1 VRRLPDSRYG
11 AVLALALIA
20 GPAWS
25 QGAPFIDNSR
35 VTVRDVVLL
44 PGAPALRLKHA
55 HPYVTMFLEGGSL
68 RVNGKAETRQ
78 AGDAVY
84 RLAGSETDQ
93 AIFGRLRLVVVDL
106 NETQPLPPLPNTT
119 QYPLAFPRPGV
130 KKVLENDRMIVW
142 NYSWQPGK
150 PTPMH
155 FHDKDV
161 VVIYRGDG
169 TLDSVTP
176 DGKHAVTPHHFGEI
190 RFNKGNRSHYELL
203 TRGAQS
209 AIMMELK

>member
-1 VRRLPDSRYG
+1 VRQRLDLRY
-11 AVLALALIA
+11 AALALTLIA
-20 GPAWS
+20 GPAFG
-25 QGAPFIDNSR
+25 QDAPVIDNSR
-35 VTVRDVVLL
+35 VTVRDITLA
-44 PGAPALRLKHA
+44 PGAPLLALKHA

-68 RVNGKAETRQ
+68 RVNGRVEMHQ
-78 AGDAVY
+78 MGDAVY
-84 RLAGSETDQ
+84 RPAGSETDQ
-93 AIFGRLRLVVVDL
+93 VLSGRPHLVVVDL
-106 NETQPLPPLPNTT
+106 NETQPPPPLSNPT

-130 KKVLENDRMIVW
+130 RKVVENDRVIVW
-142 NYSWQPGK
+142 NYVWQPGK

-161 VVIYRGDG
+161 VVIYRGEG

-190 RFNKGNRSHYELL
+190 RFNKANRSHYELL
-203 TRGAQS
+203 TQGAQS

>member
-1 VRRLPDSRYG
+1 MRQPPDLRC
-11 AVLALALIA
+11 AALALALIA
-20 GPAWS
+20 GPAFG
-25 QGAPFIDNSR
+25 QDAPVIDNSR
-35 VTVRDVVLL
+35 VTVRDITLS
-44 PGAPALRLKHA
+44 PGTAALTLKHA

-68 RVNGKAETRQ
+68 RINGQVETHRV
-78 AGDAVY
+78 GDAVY
-84 RLAGSETDQ
+84 RPAGSEIDQ
-93 AIFGRLRLVVVDL
+93 ALSGRPRLVVVDL
-106 NETQPLPPLPNTT
+106 NETQPPPPLPNPT

-130 KKVLENDRMIVW
+130 KKVLENDRVIVW
-142 NYSWQPGK
+142 NYAWQPGK

-161 VVIYRGDG
+161 VVIYRSEG

-190 RFNKGNRSHYELL
+190 RFNKANRSHYELL
-203 TRGAQS
+203 AQGAQS